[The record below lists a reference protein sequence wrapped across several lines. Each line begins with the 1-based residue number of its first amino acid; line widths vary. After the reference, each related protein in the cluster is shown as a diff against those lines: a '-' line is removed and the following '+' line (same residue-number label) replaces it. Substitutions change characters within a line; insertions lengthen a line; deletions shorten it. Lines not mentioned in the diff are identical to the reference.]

1 MKAMTFFIIYL
12 LFALLLVIS
21 ISGDEDTPLKS
32 KCEWK
37 ISGCEGYYSLENSF
51 FSDYSV
57 STQGIVTEITS
68 STKCKLEANDEIK
81 IEYNYYKTNE
91 FEETISNTP
100 DIKQEDER
108 TYFKPINKVIL
119 KKDKHKIT
127 MSFPHNIDTKIVP
140 KLKIYGLCYDSG
152 DEDGV
157 VLYCGAY
164 NTGGAWLKSS
174 QCKVKCEGVYAGTFA
189 SGGKNT
195 GKIEGDFGSGC
206 TTNDWSEE
214 EIG

>member
-57 STQGIVTEITS
+57 STQGTVTEITS

-81 IEYNYYKTNE
+81 IEYNYYKNNE

-119 KKDKHKIT
+119 KKDKNKIT
-127 MSFPHNIDTKIVP
+127 MSFTHNIDTKIVP

-164 NTGGAWLKSS
+164 KLNGVWGDS
-174 QCKVKCEGVYAGTFA
+174 QCNVECEGVYAGTL
-189 SGGKNT
+189 SDEDDTN
-195 GKIEGDFGSGC
+195 KIEKDFGSGC
-206 TTNDWSEE
+206 SESKWSEE

>member
-1 MKAMTFFIIYL
+1 MKAMTFFTIYL

-21 ISGDEDTPLKS
+21 ISGDDDTPLKS

-81 IEYNYYKTNE
+81 IEYNYYKTDQ
-91 FEETISNTP
+91 FETTISNTP

-119 KKDKHKIT
+119 KKDKNKIT
-127 MSFPHNIDTKIVP
+127 MSFTHNIDTKIVP

-164 NTGGAWLKSS
+164 NPIVWLKSP
-174 QCKVKCEGVYAGTFA
+174 QCKVKCEGVYAGTLA
-189 SGGKNT
+189 SDEKDT
-195 GKIEGDFGSGC
+195 DKIEEDFGSGC
-206 TTNDWSEE
+206 TTNEWSEE

>member
-1 MKAMTFFIIYL
+1 MKAMTFFTIYL

-21 ISGDEDTPLKS
+21 ISGDDDTPLKS

-81 IEYNYYKTNE
+81 IEYNYYNTNQ
-91 FEETISNTP
+91 FETIISNTP

-119 KKDKHKIT
+119 KKDKNGKTIGIEKLYVSKT
-127 MSFPHNIDTKIVP
+127 VGIDRPLPVE
-140 KLKIYGLCYDSG
+140 L
-152 DEDGV
+152 V
-157 VLYCGAY
+157 VA
-164 NTGGAWLKSS
+164 
-174 QCKVKCEGVYAGTFA
+174 
-189 SGGKNT
+189 
-195 GKIEGDFGSGC
+195 
-206 TTNDWSEE
+206 
-214 EIG
+214 